1 MNENG
6 GSPSRKTVFSAGGV
20 VYRLGQDGV
29 EIVLCGRT
37 QDGLWALPKG
47 SPIDGESSVDTALRE
62 VREETGLS
70 VAVEGSVGSIRYRF
84 SAPDGTEYDKTVEHH
99 LMLPVAGSF
108 AEHDAEFDE
117 VRWVPVEQALI
128 LMPYPNER
136 DIVRS
141 AVRLIQDK
149 ARR

>member
-1 MNENG
+1 MNTNG
-6 GSPSRKTVFSAGGV
+6 GTPRKTVFSAGGV
-20 VYRLGQDGV
+20 VYRDGNDGI

-47 SPIDGESSVDTALRE
+47 SPNDGESSVETALRE

-70 VAVEGSVGSIRYRF
+70 VVAEETVGSIRYRF

-99 LMLPVAGSF
+99 LMAPVAGNF
-108 AEHDAEFDE
+108 AEHDGEFDE
-117 VRWVPVEQALI
+117 VRWVPVEQALR
-128 LMPYPNER
+128 MMRYPNER

>member
-1 MNENG
+1 MSTNG
-6 GSPSRKTVFSAGGV
+6 GKLPRKTVFSSGGV
-20 VYRLGQDGV
+20 VYRIGRQGI
-29 EIVLCGRT
+29 EIVVCGRT
-37 QDGLWALPKG
+37 REGLWALPKG
-47 SPIDGESSVDTALRE
+47 SPIDGETSTETALRE

-99 LMLPVAGSF
+99 LMVPVAGSF

-117 VRWVPVEQALI
+117 VRWVPVEQALR
-128 LMPYPNER
+128 LMRYPNER

-141 AVRLIQDK
+141 AVRLIQERT
-149 ARR
+149 RR